1 MLVERLKEDNTELY
15 KESLNTLRSIIKTST
30 TSMTSVPKPLKF
42 LSKHFDTLKEVY
54 EKLPEGPVKKNCSD
68 VVSII
73 AMTVSETRE
82 CLKFKLLGERGDIG
96 EWGHEYIRHLAGEI
110 SQEW

>member
-1 MLVERLKEDNTELY
+1 MERLKEDKVELY
-15 KESLNTLRSIIKTST
+15 NDTLNTLRGIIKSST

-42 LSKHFDTLKEVY
+42 LSKHFDALKEVY
-54 EKLPEGPVKKNCSD
+54 EKVPEGPVKQNAAD

-73 AMTVSETRE
+73 GMTVSETRE
-82 CLKFKLLGERGDIG
+82 CLKYKLLGEKGEIG